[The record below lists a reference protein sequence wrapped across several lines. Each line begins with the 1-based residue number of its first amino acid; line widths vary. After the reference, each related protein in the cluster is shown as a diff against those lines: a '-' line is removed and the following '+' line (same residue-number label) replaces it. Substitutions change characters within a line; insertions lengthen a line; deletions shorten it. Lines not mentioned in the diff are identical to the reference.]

1 MLPPRQIVSVRGT
14 DLEVLVLGSGKPL
27 LFLHGESGPDVPSD
41 AFISEL
47 ARGFRVI
54 APFHP
59 GFGSK
64 DRPKNIRD
72 VSDLA
77 YLYLDLI
84 EERQLTSLVL
94 VGASFGGWIAAEIA
108 IRNSMSLS
116 HLILSAPLGIKV
128 RGRDER
134 DIEDIFAMTDSEY
147 ASVAFADQSK
157 ARWLAD
163 DPNDEELASHFR
175 CKESLAFYGWKP
187 YMHNPQLMRWLHR
200 IQIPTLL
207 IAGQDDRM
215 VFEGYYAAY
224 GQSIPGA
231 KILFFENAGH
241 FPHLEQPARFARA
254 ALEFV
259 TDRPN
264 VRVRGARG
272 TK

>member
-1 MLPPRQIVSVRGT
+1 M
-14 DLEVLVLGSGKPL
+14 LVLGSGKPL
-27 LFLHGESGPDVPSD
+27 LFLHGDVPSD

-84 EERQLTSLVL
+84 EEHELTSLVL
-94 VGASFGGWIAAEIA
+94 VGASFGGWIAAEVA
-108 IRNSMSLS
+108 IRNSTSLS

-128 RGRDER
+128 RGRDQR
-134 DIEDIFAMTDSEY
+134 DIEDIFAMTDGEY

-163 DPNDEELASHFR
+163 DPSDEELASHFR
-175 CKESLAFYGWKP
+175 CLGQ
-187 YMHNPQLMRWLHR
+187 N
-200 IQIPTLL
+200 L
-207 IAGQDDRM
+207 IASSMVSKKIVQRGMKTPIVLSTKIPCAIWLASRGLGALARRDDRQCR
-215 VFEGYYAAY
+215 V
-224 GQSIPGA
+224 
-231 KILFFENAGH
+231 KIHQGSL
-241 FPHLEQPARFARA
+241 
-254 ALEFV
+254 V
-259 TDRPN
+259 DR
-264 VRVRGARG
+264 RDRTAELLL
-272 TK
+272 